1 MARLAEMEL
10 VPIMADEGM
19 CTVQDALAFAKRRAA
34 HVFSLKVHKSGGIT
48 RTNKTAA
55 VAEAAGIRCYGGTT
69 LETSVGTA
77 ASLHLYC
84 TIPGLSEGCEL
95 FGPLLLKDDIV
106 EEPVE
111 YRDFRAWVPR
121 GPGLGV
127 SLDEEKINHY
137 RRTA

>member
-1 MARLAEMEL
+1 
-10 VPIMADEGM
+10 
-19 CTVQDALAFAKRRAA
+19 
-34 HVFSLKVHKSGGIT
+34 
-48 RTNKTAA
+48 
-55 VAEAAGIRCYGGTT
+55 VAEAAGIGCYGGTT

-84 TIPGLSEGCEL
+84 TLPNLSEGCEL
-95 FGPLLLKDDIV
+95 FGPLLLADDIV

-111 YRDFRAWVPR
+111 YRDFQVWVPR

-127 SLDEEKINHY
+127 SLDEEKVSHY